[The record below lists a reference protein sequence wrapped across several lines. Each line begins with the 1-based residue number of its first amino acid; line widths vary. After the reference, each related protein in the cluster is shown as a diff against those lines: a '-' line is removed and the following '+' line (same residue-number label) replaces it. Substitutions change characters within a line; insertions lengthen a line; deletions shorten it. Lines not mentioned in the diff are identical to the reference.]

1 MAPFPLMPRAICAR
15 PLTLL
20 LSSAEGGHDSADDD
34 EDGTRSKE
42 DERDN
47 LGSVFNGQSETIM
60 NGWLS
65 LFPREFTVTF
75 LNEAGLTTCGRG
87 FHGQRPCQVG
97 FETLQCGI
105 RER

>member
-1 MAPFPLMPRAICAR
+1 MAFNPPELNLREAPFPVAPFPLMPRAICAR

-47 LGSVFNGQSETIM
+47 LVSVFNGQSETIM
-60 NGWLS
+60 N
-65 LFPREFTVTF
+65 
-75 LNEAGLTTCGRG
+75 
-87 FHGQRPCQVG
+87 
-97 FETLQCGI
+97 
-105 RER
+105 